1 MPLSTIPNATL
12 KLTKW
17 PIAALMVL
25 LLPGVVMALG
35 TLSVEIFRVPDPLY
49 YFAGG
54 AIAYG
59 ILWQILLKRR
69 FMGSFFS
76 TFEHELTHALFAWL
90 TLHRVTGLKTT
101 WSQGGEMRY
110 RGQGNWLISI
120 APYWFPTLCIPFI
133 VLSGLGQFDGA
144 VWVAPAFG
152 ATFAYH
158 ITSTIRETHRQQTDL
173 QKTTFLF
180 AWAFLPSANL
190 ISAGFIIAYAHSGL
204 DAAVSFVDLSWQ
216 NTMAFVQ
223 R

>member
-17 PIAALMVL
+17 PMAVLML
-25 LLPGVVMALG
+25 GLLPGIILALG
-35 TLSVEIFRVPDPLY
+35 TLSAEIIRSPSPLF
-49 YFAGG
+49 YFAAG
-54 AIAYG
+54 AGAYV
-59 ILWQILLKRR
+59 ILWYAIFKRR

-90 TLHRVTGLKTT
+90 TLHRVTGLKAT

-133 VLSGLGQFDGA
+133 VISGLGQFDGT

-190 ISAGFIIAYAHSGL
+190 LSAGFIIAYAHSGM
-204 DAAVSFVDLSWQ
+204 DAALAFVDVSWQ
-216 NTMAFVQ
+216 NTVDFVE